1 MVYSNMQHLQ
11 LQHQHQLQE
20 LHLDLLLPQVQLQHH
35 LIFIVNLLKI
45 LAQNRVRAP
54 KKRKKLQLLLQPQQQ
69 PQMLPKRTVKRASM
83 NTTMKMNGK
92 RKKLLPLH
100 LHLRL
105 LNQQH
110 LLYQSIEKRVLEALL
125 HTTTATRLGALVIHH
140 LEDRIMLIL
149 RHLHHTLVDFLQ
161 QNHHQLSPK

>member
-83 NTTMKMNGK
+83 NTTMKTNGK